1 MLKYTRFLIM
11 AVAML
16 VSGFSIA
23 SKADDYSGIKKS
35 ISTILPGK
43 KVDVISPSP
52 VDGVYEVV
60 VGARLLYFSE
70 NGQFM
75 LDGDLFDI
83 TERKDLS
90 APVREN
96 ARAKVV
102 TDAVA
107 KGGITY
113 KTKDEPKYKVTV
125 FTDIDCGYCRKLHND
140 MDGYLNHG
148 IEVSYLFMPRAG
160 LQSNSFRK
168 AVSAVC
174 ADDPNKALTELKN
187 GKTVADKSCD
197 NKIADQYNL
206 AREIGIR
213 GTPGIITEEGKIFPG
228 YLPPDTLLQ
237 RLKK

>member
-1 MLKYTRFLIM
+1 
-11 AVAML
+11 ML

>member
-1 MLKYTRFLIM
+1 MIKIVQL
-11 AVAML
+11 AVFAAAS
-16 VSGFSIA
+16 VISGQSIA
-23 SKADDYSGIKKS
+23 AKADDYSGIQKS

-52 VDGVYEVV
+52 VNGIYEVV
-60 VGARLLYFSE
+60 IGAQLLYFSKD
-70 NGQFM
+70 GQFM

-83 TERKDLS
+83 KQRKDLS
-90 APVREN
+90 SPIREK
-96 ARAKVV
+96 ARAKIV

-113 KTKDEPKYKVTV
+113 KTKDKPKYKVTV
-125 FTDIDCGYCRKLHND
+125 FTDIDCGYCRKLHNQ
-140 MDGYLNHG
+140 MDGYLANG

-174 ADDPNKALTELKN
+174 ADDPNKALTEVKN
-187 GKTVADKSCD
+187 GKTIEDKTCD
-197 NKIADQYNL
+197 NQIAVQYNL

-213 GTPGIITEEGKIFPG
+213 GTPGIITESGKIFPG
-228 YLPPDTLLQ
+228 YMPPETLLQ
-237 RLKK
+237 RLKQ